1 MPRYD
6 YKCRDCGEAFEIR
19 MSMSEYSEGRSP
31 SCIACGSQAAVR
43 SFGPVNVIFGS
54 GSEGGSAAACGPS
67 GFS

>member
-6 YKCRDCGEAFEIR
+6 YRCQYCNFPFEIR
-19 MSMSEYSEGRSP
+19 MSMSEYSEGASP
-31 SCIACGSQAAVR
+31 ECSACGSEETER

-54 GSEGGSAAACGPS
+54 GGGGGSAAACGPS